1 MKFIVFILLS
11 SQILFSN
18 TFENTVQKEKLLKEM
33 IAKVEI
39 DKKIILGAL
48 YSISAL
54 QNKNQKSEVEHFITA
69 IKIQKIL
76 DTKENS
82 DKIKKSFIESFKN
95 HYTMEELLKRK
106 SMQELEIFDQISKNP
121 KEIELILDFSK
132 FEIAK
137 LVLQHSPQIFK
148 VIGQK

>member
-1 MKFIVFILLS
+1 MKLAFLLLFL
-11 SQILFSN
+11 SQILFS
-18 TFENTVQKEKLLKEM
+18 TPFENSTQKENLLKEM
-33 IAKVEI
+33 ITKVEI
-39 DKKIILGAL
+39 DKKIILGAM

-54 QNKNQKSEVEHFITA
+54 QNKKKSEVENFIT
-69 IKIQKIL
+69 IVKIQKIL

-82 DKIKKSFIESFKN
+82 DKIKKSFIETFKN
-95 HYTMEELLKRK
+95 QYTMEELLKRK
-106 SMQELEIFDQISKNP
+106 SMQELEIFDRISKDT

-137 LVLQHSPQIFK
+137 LVLQHSPQILK

>member
-1 MKFIVFILLS
+1 MKLIVFLFLC
-11 SQILFSN
+11 SQLLFSAA
-18 TFENTVQKEKLLKEM
+18 FENTAQKENLLREM
-33 IAKVEI
+33 ITKVEI
-39 DKKIILGAL
+39 DKKIILGAM

-54 QNKNQKSEVEHFITA
+54 KNKTKQSEVDSFIT
-69 IKIQKIL
+69 IVKIQKIL

-82 DKIKKSFIESFKN
+82 EKIKKSFIETFKN
-95 HYTMEELLKRK
+95 HYTLEELLKRK
-106 SMQELEIFDQISKNP
+106 SMQELEIFDRISKDT

-137 LVLQHSPQIFK
+137 LVLQHSPQILK